1 MAVGIPPLE
10 LRVDRERCNGCA
22 ICAQVCPTQVIDV
35 LDRKAVFSR
44 REKCMGCQLCE
55 VECPVFAIQVR
66 RPILK
71 VVSAE
76 GAVPQVKP
84 QVEPQVEPRRTG
96 EPLIRGKPL
105 SSYFRE

>member
-71 VVSAE
+71 LVTAGE
-76 GAVPQVKP
+76 AVTQPPAGP
-84 QVEPQVEPRRTG
+84 QVEPKRAG

-105 SSYFRE
+105 SFYFRE